1 MAYRFEARP
10 RRNACHSY
18 HGRLTESRAGR
29 ITRLPTLSM
38 LMGSPS
44 TEWKT
49 TPASGSPMDLRYSSK
64 ISAKAGITGRESRL
78 ARVFGRLT
86 TDLQI
91 ERLIVNSV
99 PV

>member
-1 MAYRFEARP
+1 
-10 RRNACHSY
+10 
-18 HGRLTESRAGR
+18 
-29 ITRLPTLSM
+29 
-38 LMGSPS
+38 
-44 TEWKT
+44 
-49 TPASGSPMDLRYSSK
+49 MDLRYSSK

-86 TDLQI
+86 TALQI